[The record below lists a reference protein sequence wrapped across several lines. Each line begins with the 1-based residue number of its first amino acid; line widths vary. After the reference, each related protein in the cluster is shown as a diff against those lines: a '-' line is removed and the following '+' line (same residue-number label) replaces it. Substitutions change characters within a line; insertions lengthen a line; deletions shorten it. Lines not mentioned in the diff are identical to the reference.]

1 LLVTALPVYGTTET
15 ASVKTSHTTDFTDVP
30 ADHWAYGAI
39 KWMVVNGIVEGTG
52 GNRFMPDKGVTREEF
67 AKMMVLALD
76 LKLINPSRESFLD
89 IKKGGWQFKY
99 VETAKPYMTGFRTA
113 EGDYFRPAESAVRED
128 MAVALVKALGFSNE
142 TANLTVLSQFSDEA
156 QISTNLKKHVAIAV
170 SHGLMEGYESGG
182 KKVFAPNEGLN
193 RASAA
198 VLLYNVFKGK
208 EDKITYEDEKVV
220 YDNEGNTGDGEGTDE
235 ENDPDTGLASSNIR
249 VSISGGKALL
259 HWDKITSPD
268 FAGYKVV
275 ISKNDSTPV
284 YPDDGYLSFITDRNT
299 TGMTVKAGDGYNGG
313 DIGGN
318 LEAGV
323 NYYFSITVLYND
335 GKAPGNV
342 VRVKLP

>member
-1 LLVTALPVYGTTET
+1 
-15 ASVKTSHTTDFTDVP
+15 
-30 ADHWAYGAI
+30 
-39 KWMVVNGIVEGTG
+39 
-52 GNRFMPDKGVTREEF
+52 
-67 AKMMVLALD
+67 
-76 LKLINPSRESFLD
+76 
-89 IKKGGWQFKY
+89 
-99 VETAKPYMTGFRTA
+99 
-113 EGDYFRPAESAVRED
+113 
-128 MAVALVKALGFSNE
+128 
-142 TANLTVLSQFSDEA
+142 
-156 QISTNLKKHVAIAV
+156 
-170 SHGLMEGYESGG
+170 
-182 KKVFAPNEGLN
+182 LN

-208 EDKITYEDEKVV
+208 EDKITYDDEKVA
-220 YDNEGNTGDGEGTDE
+220 YDNEGNTWDGEGTDE
-235 ENDPDTGLASSNIR
+235 ENGPDAGLVSSNIR

-268 FAGYKVV
+268 FTGYKVV